1 MEYTPYGYDVNRDC
15 SQKSP
20 LLTRVRKITGQT
32 QGIARMIEED
42 RDCPEILNT
51 ITAIHAALRALEAKL
66 LEDHI
71 RHCVS
76 DAAADSAKLDVR
88 LEEII
93 ALYKRRLS

>member
-1 MEYTPYGYDVNRDC
+1 MHREC
-15 SQKSP
+15 SQKAP

-66 LEDHI
+66 IEDHV
-71 RHCVS
+71 RHCVT
-76 DAAADSAKLDVR
+76 DAAADSGQLETR